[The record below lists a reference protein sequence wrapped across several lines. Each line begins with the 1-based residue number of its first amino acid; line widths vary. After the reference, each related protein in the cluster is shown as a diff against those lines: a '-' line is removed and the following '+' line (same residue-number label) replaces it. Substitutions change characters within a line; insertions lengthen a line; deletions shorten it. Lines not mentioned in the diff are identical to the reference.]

1 MFEYFKDENRYC
13 IITEILSGGELF
25 EKIKKNPNGHFPESK
40 ARVYMRQILQAVNYM
55 HKKGYVHRDVKPE
68 NLLID
73 GSDGSLK
80 LIDFGLSIALKPG

>member
-1 MFEYFKDENRYC
+1 
-13 IITEILSGGELF
+13 
-25 EKIKKNPNGHFPESK
+25 
-40 ARVYMRQILQAVNYM
+40 VNYM

-80 LIDFGLSIALKPG
+80 LIDFGLSIQLKPGAKLKDR